1 MLIFA
6 SFYPTNPRANPWKY
20 WELAGLKIYVFLGSA
35 ILITLISSKKLGVY
49 RIMGNTVCTKW
60 RKLNISFPLRTTQ
73 SCVHAKIKI
82 TKRNFVRARKRRKL
96 LRRKYLVK
104 DDVSQTESYKR
115 SFQGKEKLKLV
126 KMSLTNTI
134 LLTSFLLLITSNV
147 MITIG
152 HPMAI
157 GKSHPMLDKL
167 IGNQHQNNKN
177 DDL

>member
-1 MLIFA
+1 MFHSSILHTYHHNSSWTIR
-6 SFYPTNPRANPWKY
+6 RARNYLW
-20 WELAGLKIYVFLGSA
+20 
-35 ILITLISSKKLGVY
+35 
-49 RIMGNTVCTKW
+49 
-60 RKLNISFPLRTTQ
+60 TQ

-134 LLTSFLLLITSNV
+134 LLTSFLLLITSNL

-157 GKSHPMLDKL
+157 GKSHPILDKL

>member
-1 MLIFA
+1 MTLRRCLIISQAKF
-6 SFYPTNPRANPWKY
+6 
-20 WELAGLKIYVFLGSA
+20 KI
-35 ILITLISSKKLGVY
+35 I
-49 RIMGNTVCTKW
+49 
-60 RKLNISFPLRTTQ
+60 KLNQLQNTR
-73 SCVHAKIKI
+73 
-82 TKRNFVRARKRRKL
+82 FVRVRKRRKL

-104 DDVSQTESYKR
+104 DDVSETESYKR

-134 LLTSFLLLITSNV
+134 LLTSFLLLITSNS

-157 GKSHPMLDKL
+157 GKSHPILDKL
-167 IGNQHQNNKN
+167 IGNQHPFNKN

>member
-1 MLIFA
+1 MTLRRCLIISQAKF
-6 SFYPTNPRANPWKY
+6 
-20 WELAGLKIYVFLGSA
+20 KI
-35 ILITLISSKKLGVY
+35 I
-49 RIMGNTVCTKW
+49 
-60 RKLNISFPLRTTQ
+60 KLNQLQNTR
-73 SCVHAKIKI
+73 
-82 TKRNFVRARKRRKL
+82 FVRVRKRRKL

-104 DDVSQTESYKR
+104 DDVSETESYKR

-134 LLTSFLLLITSNV
+134 LLSSFLLLITSNL

-157 GKSHPMLDKL
+157 GKSHPILDKL
-167 IGNQHQNNKN
+167 IGNQHPFNKN